1 MNKEIVTFE
10 KRPAA
15 PVKLAGEVK
24 IDDGLIIE
32 GKVSPYGVVLWRKAT
47 HKLITSE
54 NKIYFL
60 KGDRKGLDSLNYH
73 KVKVTG
79 KVIGL
84 AANQSPII
92 QIDIIEAL
100 D

>member
-1 MNKEIVTFE
+1 LV
-10 KRPAA
+10 
-15 PVKLAGEVK
+15 V
-24 IDDGLIIE
+24 E
-32 GKVSPYGVVLWRKAT
+32 GKINPYGIVLWRKAT

-60 KGDRKGLDSLNYH
+60 KGERKSLDSLNYH

-79 KVIGL
+79 KLISL
-84 AANQSPII
+84 PSSKYPII

-100 D
+100 N